1 MENVDPKLVDQWQLP
16 EMNNN
21 ATPSPN
27 PNQNP
32 NKGLI
37 VLCAVLAGLLVLGA
51 GIFVGTKFG
60 TDSKQTVAA
69 NTSEQQGSEQQ
80 GTDNS
85 KNTTAQKDTAEPATV
100 TVIRTEVVT
109 QPRAQAAGSDAM
121 SISSDTI
128 PCDGRGV
135 LIVSSIID
143 TGQDVVAEAN
153 NVIAQ
158 YPNSRMLR
166 PGACS
171 SLRASV
177 DGNSVYPVVI
187 DYGFNTTTLCTA
199 AARMG
204 GNPRIMNK
212 SADFSDPC
220 K

>member
-16 EMNNN
+16 EMNNS

-27 PNQNP
+27 PNP

-37 VLCAVLAGLLVLGA
+37 VLCAVLAGLLVLGV

-60 TDSKQTVAA
+60 TDSENTVAA
-69 NTSEQQGSEQQ
+69 ATSEQQ

-85 KNTTAQKDTAEPATV
+85 GTATAQQEAAEEPATV

-109 QPRAQAAGSDAM
+109 PPPAQSAGSDAT
-121 SISSDTI
+121 SISSDSI

-153 NVIAQ
+153 NVIAK

-199 AARMG
+199 AANLG
-204 GNPRIMNK
+204 GNPRIMNN

-220 K
+220 R

>member
-16 EMNNN
+16 EMNTI
-21 ATPSPN
+21 TPSSN
-27 PNQNP
+27 SNP

-37 VLCAVLAGLLVLGA
+37 MLCAVLAGLLVLGV

-60 TDSKQTVAA
+60 ADSENTVAA
-69 NTSEQQGSEQQ
+69 ATSEQQE
-80 GTDNS
+80 TDNS
-85 KNTTAQKDTAEPATV
+85 SNATAQQDNADEPATV
-100 TVIRTEVVT
+100 TVIRTEVVAVP
-109 QPRAQAAGSDAM
+109 QAQSVGSDAT
-121 SISSDTI
+121 STSSGSI

-143 TGQDVVAEAN
+143 TGQDIVAEAN

-177 DGNSVYPVVI
+177 NGNSVYPVVI

-199 AARMG
+199 AASLG
-204 GNPRIMNK
+204 GNPRIMNN
-212 SADFSDPC
+212 SADFTDPC